1 LGAYQHIGIFFEVEK
16 TLSEGIATPVA
27 HIIVVTGR
35 VATKLMLAPMGCSPP
50 EMEGFREWAM
60 LSCYAERL
68 G

>member
-50 EMEGFREWAM
+50 EMEGFRE
-60 LSCYAERL
+60 
-68 G
+68 